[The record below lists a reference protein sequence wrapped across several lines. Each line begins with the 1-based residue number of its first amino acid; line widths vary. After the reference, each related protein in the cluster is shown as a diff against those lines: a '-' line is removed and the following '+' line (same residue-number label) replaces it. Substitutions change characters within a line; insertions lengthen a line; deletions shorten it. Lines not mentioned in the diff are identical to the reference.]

1 MSREATSEQLSI
13 CEGAGYGEVF
23 QSGHEPDEGFSWS
36 LEREMSTHSPDEEVE
51 SYDGEEGEEEEVD
64 EGGEDEGDEGG
75 EEGEDDGDEGEVV
88 ERTPEGGSL
97 GSPGNGHTR
106 PFILPKMW
114 TVNDFK
120 PMMTT
125 NIFKNLRDHFQ
136 IPDHI
141 LIHLLGKFEK
151 CYSGKTVNIGMYDAM
166 FAVGLRLPLT
176 VLHYQLANFLGLSIS
191 QIALNAWRICPTPIG
206 TGRAT
211 ISLFRGRIRYAVQR
225 SGLQCPMALTILRV
239 LSKIQV

>member
-1 MSREATSEQLSI
+1 MES
-13 CEGAGYGEVF
+13 C
-23 QSGHEPDEGFSWS
+23 
-36 LEREMSTHSPDEEVE
+36 DEE
-51 SYDGEEGEEEEVD
+51 EEEEVK
-64 EGGEDEGDEGG
+64 GEDEGDEGE
-75 EEGEDDGDEGEVV
+75 EEGEDDGDEGEVD
-88 ERTPEGGSL
+88 ERTPEGRSL
-97 GSPGNGHTR
+97 GSPGDGHTR

-120 PMMTT
+120 SMMTT
-125 NIFKNLRDHFQ
+125 NIFKNLRDRFQ

-151 CYSGKTVNIGMYDAM
+151 CYSEKTADIGMYDAM

-176 VLHYQLANFLGLSIS
+176 ALHYQLANFLGLSIS

-225 SGLQCPMALTILRV
+225 SGLQCPMVLTILRV